1 MINPFISFLQI
12 VFFFKSERKKSEDF
26 PLYLSHIPFL
36 SFWFWSVSGKED
48 NADTDQE
55 KKEEKGI
62 SEKENNGL
70 EAVSTGE

>member
-1 MINPFISFLQI
+1 M
-12 VFFFKSERKKSEDF
+12 
-26 PLYLSHIPFL
+26 
-36 SFWFWSVSGKED
+36 SGKED

-70 EAVSTGE
+70 EAVSTGEETCKLWSLTYTHQMEVSHICELNHICHFLLP